1 MNGLISEKWVDAA
14 GATAGTEAS
23 EDAAPGLHI
32 ESGGDTRCPAW
43 MAALPYA
50 AALLTWQDG
59 KICFWNWNERFTRAF
74 SCMAA
79 PEEHA
84 CVEPWKLD
92 FISEFMA
99 FVLSDQEFRRFD
111 LERMSPIGIEAFG
124 CSLTRIAGEDP
135 ADSRILLST
144 VDRTSDRK
152 IEENLRRELV
162 SDTLTALPNRIGF
175 GEAVE
180 AMTERRHAADT
191 ENVGILIVDLLRFS
205 RVNEALGS
213 MVGDELILA
222 VASRLK
228 SCVGRSVPVARLG
241 GNEFGI
247 CCPAPNGITD
257 MVELATSI
265 KKAIGAPIRL
275 SDLEISVDCAIG
287 CSLDTH
293 SAVEADDLIRQ
304 AQTALRTAK
313 RTDRLEIYRSGEL
326 GAARQRFLLESH
338 LRDTLARGGLHLV
351 YQPIVDMQTGVVTG
365 FEALSRWDDPE
376 MGSISPNQFIP
387 VAEESGLVV
396 KLGRWAL
403 HEAMQQLVR
412 WDEKLGECMLVK
424 MNVNLSPIQMARD
437 DVMRM
442 IGDALRLS
450 GVNGHRLM
458 IELTESAIVADP
470 DNCSQLLE
478 ALRRADVSIAMDD
491 FGTGYSN
498 MASLKRMP
506 IDVLKIDR
514 SFVSDMLKDADKLAI
529 IRAILSL
536 AQALGLQTTAEG
548 IETIEV
554 ANKLR
559 EMGCDFGQGYYFARP
574 MRPDDA
580 YEFWRSRRRLP
591 IHSSAIA

>member
-1 MNGLISEKWVDAA
+1 MTEHAAA
-14 GATAGTEAS
+14 GAAEAG
-23 EDAAPGLHI
+23 
-32 ESGGDTRCPAW
+32 C
-43 MAALPYA
+43 
-50 AALLTWQDG
+50 
-59 KICFWNWNERFTRAF
+59 
-74 SCMAA
+74 
-79 PEEHA
+79 
-84 CVEPWKLD
+84 
-92 FISEFMA
+92 
-99 FVLSDQEFRRFD
+99 
-111 LERMSPIGIEAFG
+111 
-124 CSLTRIAGEDP
+124 
-135 ADSRILLST
+135 
-144 VDRTSDRK
+144 
-152 IEENLRRELV
+152 
-162 SDTLTALPNRIGF
+162 
-175 GEAVE
+175 
-180 AMTERRHAADT
+180 
-191 ENVGILIVDLLRFS
+191 VGILIVDLLRFS

-247 CCPAPNGITD
+247 CHRAPNGIPD

-275 SDLEISVDCAIG
+275 SDLEISIDCAIG
-287 CSLDTH
+287 CSFR
-293 SAVEADDLIRQ
+293 AGAMIEADDLIRQ

-326 GAARQRFLLESH
+326 GEARKRFLLESH
-338 LRDTLARGGLHLV
+338 LRDALARGGLHLV
-351 YQPIVDMQTGVVTG
+351 YQPIVDMKTGIVTG
-365 FEALSRWDDPE
+365 FEALSRWNDPE
-376 MGSISPNQFIP
+376 MGSISPNEFIP

-403 HEAMQQLVR
+403 HEAMQQITR
-412 WDEKLGECMLVK
+412 WDARLGECMFIK

-450 GVNGHRLM
+450 GVDGHRLM

-470 DNCSQLLE
+470 DNCRQLLE
-478 ALRRADVSIAMDD
+478 ALRRADISIAMDD

-514 SFVSDMLKDADKLAI
+514 SFVTDMLKDPDKLAI

-536 AQALGLQTTAEG
+536 ARALGLKTTAEG
-548 IETIEV
+548 IETPDV
-554 ANKLR
+554 AVKLQ
-559 EMGCDFGQGYYFARP
+559 EMGCDYGQGYYFARP
-574 MRPDDA
+574 MTADDA
-580 YEFWRSRRRLP
+580 YEFWLSRRKVAM
-591 IHSSAIA
+591 HSAAMA